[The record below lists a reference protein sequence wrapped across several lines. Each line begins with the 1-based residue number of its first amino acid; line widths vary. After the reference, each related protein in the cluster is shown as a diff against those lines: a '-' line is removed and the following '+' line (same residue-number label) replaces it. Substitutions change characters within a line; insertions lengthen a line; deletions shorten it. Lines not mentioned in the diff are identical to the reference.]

1 MSRSPLE
8 GVGVEAA
15 TAAGEEAKL
24 SSTPV
29 AGGLMAAPSAGE
41 GVPTGEK
48 GGEERRHPWPRVA

>member
-1 MSRSPLE
+1 M
-8 GVGVEAA
+8 EAA